1 MDPVMLPVRSDDL
14 DTNGHVRGPAYLA
27 YADHARWATLI
38 GAGVD
43 LRGLR
48 EHGLGPVNLET
59 TILYL
64 QELRSSDTVTVTS
77 VTEWGTGEDPPHGAT
92 AAPGRWCPGRPGAQR
107 VRIAGSL
114 RPTSGSP
121 PRRVLASPRH
131 RTRVAGPVTPP
142 REATQPVDR
151 CCSRTAPTGSSIR
164 VGILLAHPERVYDLL
179 GAWGGRARSG
189 TVPVELCPRC
199 GREVTLY
206 EVGGPRLAVAAP
218 A

>member
-77 VTEWGTGEDPPHGAT
+77 ATEWGTGKTSRIVQQLHRGDGVLVAEVRSVSGLLDLSTRRLVPRPGEYWRVHAT
-92 AAPGRWCPGRPGAQR
+92 A
-107 VRIAGSL
+107 
-114 RPTSGSP
+114 
-121 PRRVLASPRH
+121 
-131 RTRVAGPVTPP
+131 
-142 REATQPVDR
+142 
-151 CCSRTAPTGSSIR
+151 
-164 VGILLAHPERVYDLL
+164 PELL
-179 GAWGGRARSG
+179 G
-189 TVPVELCPRC
+189 L
-199 GREVTLY
+199 
-206 EVGGPRLAVAAP
+206 
-218 A
+218 